1 VEKGASR
8 PFRRLTND
16 TYGTRHHVNKRH
28 LRNSTPKPTELD
40 TKTYG
45 TRHYVNFCS
54 LKSRE
59 SGQISHKI
67 DDVNSLD
74 TLDTLDKGETRLLAG
89 FPFLIFVGKN
99 GQFAGRPPTRNRQK
113 GLFRV
118 GSHRLPYPE
127 PPLPTVSPGSQGKRP
142 PQMPCNRF
150 LWPPHI
156 PPWLRGEKAASGH
169 ANAK

>member
-1 VEKGASR
+1 MIQKQERKPPEKADENPEKADQNPEKADQLYHS
-8 PFRRLTND
+8 RRL
-16 TYGTRHHVNKRH
+16 
-28 LRNSTPKPTELD
+28 
-40 TKTYG
+40 
-45 TRHYVNFCS
+45 
-54 LKSRE
+54 KSGE
-59 SGQISHKI
+59 SIKISQKI
-67 DDVNSLD
+67 DHAWGGGYVGLRSLRRLRGRSGFRPSANSE
-74 TLDTLDKGETRLLAG
+74 K
-89 FPFLIFVGKN
+89 
-99 GQFAGRPPTRNRQK
+99 RNRQK